1 MNKTPAVRFKGFTE
15 DWEQQKL
22 EEISDVR
29 DGTHDSPVYQDEGHP
44 FVTSKN
50 VKNGYINFDGI
61 QYISDYDFFE
71 INKRSKVDI
80 NDILMGMIGTIGN
93 LALIRTEPNF
103 AIKNVALI
111 KDTKNVSYLYLY
123 HYLKSSSIERQLLF
137 GMDGGTQKFVSLK
150 KIRELKIQIPD
161 DDEQIKLGTFM
172 ESLDNLIV
180 FYQRKYEKLV
190 NIKKSMLYKM
200 FPQNGSKVPE
210 IRFTGFTDDW
220 EQQAFEKAFDFL
232 QNNTLS
238 RAELNNENGV
248 AKNVHY
254 GDVLIK
260 FGEYLD
266 ISNSVLPYITSQL
279 VTNRFRSSIL
289 KNGDVV
295 MADTAEDETVGK
307 CTELA
312 GISHYPIISGLHT
325 IPLRPKIKFAAG
337 YLGYYMNSSRYHN
350 QLLPLIQGT
359 KVSSISK
366 NALKNTSILF
376 PSKTDEQR
384 LIGQF
389 FIQLDDLII
398 FHQRK
403 LEKLKQLKQAMLHKM
418 FV

>member
-161 DDEQIKLGTFM
+161 DDEQIKLGIFM

-279 VTNRFRSSIL
+279 VTNRFRSSLL